1 MTQSRAT
8 QVSLV
13 DTPYYH
19 CISRCVRRAFLCGK
33 DKFSGKSFEHRRQ
46 WMVERL
52 QFLTSIFTIDTC
64 AYAIMSN
71 HYHLVLH
78 VNELESSELTDE
90 EVCLRWSRLYSMP
103 TLVSRWQ
110 AGTGLSEGELLMVKT
125 VINKWRER
133 LMDIS
138 WLMRSINE
146 FIARKANKED
156 NCAGRFWEGRFKSQA
171 LLDENAL
178 ITCMAYVDLNPIR
191 AKMASSIERSEYTS
205 AHERIH
211 GNASPKITT
220 APENKPIKLLYG
232 FVGDKA
238 QDTSQGIPFSLIDY
252 LELLDWTSR
261 VLRDD
266 KRGAILGTQP
276 QLLDVLGID
285 DQTWCELASSF
296 GKNYHGAVGSLEEL
310 ASYAEH
316 TGKCWIAKKNVLY
329 RYLH

>member
-1 MTQSRAT
+1 MSAIAF
-8 QVSLV
+8 
-13 DTPYYH
+13 

-171 LLDENAL
+171 LLDENSL

-211 GNASPKITT
+211 GNASPKIST

-296 GKNYHGAVGSLEEL
+296 GKNYQGAVGSLEEL

-316 TGKCWIAKKNVLY
+316 TGKCWIAKKNVLH

>member
-171 LLDENAL
+171 LLDENSL

-211 GNASPKITT
+211 GNASPKIST

-296 GKNYHGAVGSLEEL
+296 GKNYQGAVGSLEEL

-316 TGKCWIAKKNVLY
+316 TGKCWIAKKNVLH